1 MEYIQGETLERTVET
16 SPLDTATFIEIARQ
30 CLDGLSSAH
39 HAGLIHRDL
48 KPANIMLCRLPS
60 GSYQVKILDFGIASF
75 LQDGNP
81 EEAKANDSISGSI
94 HWIAPEQ
101 IEGHPATEQSDLYS
115 LGCLFYFALT
125 GLPPFTGKSSE
136 DIAKAHLDHT
146 VRHLSELRKDLT
158 PSMADWIMGLIA
170 RNPAAR
176 PTRATEAL
184 EDFEVISGRRQVSTR
199 AMKLPTIPLEPS
211 EVPVGDST
219 CSFNFNE
226 IAAAPSVT
234 KPNDPAP
241 QSVSTPSPVAPKADS
256 TKRHW
261 LVLIGCA
268 AILALAGLAWL
279 VTGAKSEP
287 KKTAANVAAGVP
299 ILRLHGSNTVG
310 SKMGPS
316 LVQGFLQTKGAS
328 QIHTEQGS
336 MPVERRITF
345 LLPKDSA
352 PSLAEVHSHGSR
364 TGFASLANG
373 TCDIAMSS
381 NEVKDEM
388 HEELFKKGIGDMRT
402 PTCEHVIGLDG
413 LAVIIHSTN
422 PVSRLSKDQIADV
435 FSGAI
440 RDWSELGREKGGPIR
455 LYARDANSGTFE
467 SFQAMVLGNKTLS
480 PEARRIEDSTELS
493 EGVSNDPDGMGFVG
507 LPYIKNCKA
516 VAVGDGECAPLI
528 PTPFTV
534 ATEDYALSRRLYFYS
549 PSTPSHPWVRELV
562 EFSLGPAGQEIV
574 IEEYLVG
581 KEVSVHAFGDGET
594 VALFPISKD
603 HKQIF
608 EDNKGPN
615 TGGMGAYC
623 PTPFV
628 DAEMLADIEARILV
642 PTAHAMRRA
651 KVPFQGVLYAGL
663 MLTSQGPKVL
673 EFNARFGDPECEAL
687 LVRMESSLLE
697 LLDAAVDRRL
707 DEVEPPRWRDGASVT
722 VVMASDGYPG
732 PVHKGRPIRGLDAAA
747 RIPGVEVF
755 HSATKAV
762 HGEVQSNGGRVLAV
776 TAVGPTLARAKLQ
789 AYSAVKEIRWPGAWC
804 RKDISS
810 KGLAHERQQ
819 LATEPAIDQQPV
831 MVAPDASASSDQ
843 TPEPSP

>member
-1 MEYIQGETLERTVET
+1 MSSANTSSLSSRYQFKFLLGEGGAGQVFTAWDNHLRRTVAIKQIKVGNLEGNDVRDTWQEAMCLATLRHSNIVTIYDLGMDGETPYIVMEYIQGETLERTVET

-115 LGCLFYFALT
+115 LGSLFYFALT

-146 VRHLSELRKDLT
+146 VRHLSELRKDLP

-184 EDFEVISGRRQVSTR
+184 EDFEVITGRRQVSTR

-241 QSVSTPSPVAPKADS
+241 QSVSTPSPVGPKADS
-256 TKRHW
+256 KRHW
-261 LVLIGCA
+261 LVWIGCA

-279 VTGAKSEP
+279 VTGPKSEP
-287 KKTAANVAAGVP
+287 KKTAATVAAGVP

-316 LVQGFLQTKGAS
+316 LIQGFLQTKGAS

-345 LLPKDSA
+345 LLPKDST

-440 RDWSELGREKGGPIR
+440 RDWSELGREKSGPIR
-455 LYARDANSGTFE
+455 LYSRDANSGTFE

-574 IEEYLVG
+574 SKSGFIKQSIDPHRINVPSDAPEQY
-581 KEVSVHAFGDGET
+581 
-594 VALFPISKD
+594 VALSRGAERLSLSLRFNSNESQLDTKASRDLDRVVAALLQPRFEKSQVLLIGFSDDSGDASKD
-603 HKQIF
+603 IERSKKF
-608 EDNKGPN
+608 
-615 TGGMGAYC
+615 
-623 PTPFV
+623 
-628 DAEMLADIEARILV
+628 AEMVSDELEMRGVKAQAIE
-642 PTAHAMRRA
+642 
-651 KVPFQGVLYAGL
+651 GVG
-663 MLTSQGPKVL
+663 SVL
-673 EFNARFGDPECEAL
+673 PI
-687 LVRMESSLLE
+687 
-697 LLDAAVDRRL
+697 
-707 DEVEPPRWRDGASVT
+707 ASN
-722 VVMASDGYPG
+722 
-732 PVHKGRPIRGLDAAA
+732 
-747 RIPGVEVF
+747 
-755 HSATKAV
+755 ATKAGRSKNRRV
-762 HGEVQSNGGRVLAV
+762 EVWI
-776 TAVGPTLARAKLQ
+776 K
-789 AYSAVKEIRWPGAWC
+789 KPGN
-804 RKDISS
+804 
-810 KGLAHERQQ
+810 
-819 LATEPAIDQQPV
+819 
-831 MVAPDASASSDQ
+831 
-843 TPEPSP
+843 

>member
-1 MEYIQGETLERTVET
+1 MSSANTSSLSSRYQFKFLLGEGGAGQVFTAWDNHLRRTVAIKQIKVGNLEGNDVRDTWQEAMCLATLRHSNIVTIYDLGMDGETPYIVMEYIQGETLERTVET

-81 EEAKANDSISGSI
+81 EEAKTNDSISGSI

-125 GLPPFTGKSSE
+125 GLPPFTGKSTE
-136 DIAKAHLDHT
+136 DIAKAHLEHT
-146 VRHLSELRKDLT
+146 VRHVTELRKDLP

-184 EDFEVISGRRQVSTR
+184 EDFEVITGRRQVSTR

-234 KPNDPAP
+234 TPNDLAP
-241 QSVSTPSPVAPKADS
+241 QSVPTPSLVARKEDS
-256 TKRHW
+256 KRHW
-261 LVLIGCA
+261 LVWMGCA

-279 VTGAKSEP
+279 VAGSKSEP
-287 KKTAANVAAGVP
+287 KKTATIVAAGVP

-336 MPVERRITF
+336 VPVERRITF

-352 PSLAEVHSHGSR
+352 PSLVEVHSHGSR

-373 TCDIAMSS
+373 ACDLAMSS

-388 HEELFKKGIGDMRT
+388 HQELFKKGIGDMRT
-402 PTCEHVIGLDG
+402 PACEHVIGLDG

-422 PVSRLSKDQIADV
+422 PVSRMGKDQIADV

-493 EGVSNDPDGMGFVG
+493 EGVSNDPDGIGFVG

-549 PSTPSHPWVRELV
+549 PSTPSNPWVRELV

-574 IEEYLVG
+574 SKSGFIKQSIDPHRINVPAGAPEQY
-581 KEVSVHAFGDGET
+581 
-594 VALFPISKD
+594 VALSQGAERLSLSLRFNSNESQLDTKASRDLDRLVAALLQPRFEKSQVLLIGFSDDSGDPSKD
-603 HKQIF
+603 IERSKIF
-608 EDNKGPN
+608 
-615 TGGMGAYC
+615 
-623 PTPFV
+623 
-628 DAEMLADIEARILV
+628 AEMVSGELE
-642 PTAHAMRRA
+642 MR
-651 KVPFQGVLYAGL
+651 GVKAQAVEGVG
-663 MLTSQGPKVL
+663 SVL
-673 EFNARFGDPECEAL
+673 PI
-687 LVRMESSLLE
+687 
-697 LLDAAVDRRL
+697 
-707 DEVEPPRWRDGASVT
+707 ASN
-722 VVMASDGYPG
+722 
-732 PVHKGRPIRGLDAAA
+732 
-747 RIPGVEVF
+747 
-755 HSATKAV
+755 ATKAGRSKNRRV
-762 HGEVQSNGGRVLAV
+762 EVWI
-776 TAVGPTLARAKLQ
+776 K
-789 AYSAVKEIRWPGAWC
+789 KPGN
-804 RKDISS
+804 
-810 KGLAHERQQ
+810 
-819 LATEPAIDQQPV
+819 
-831 MVAPDASASSDQ
+831 
-843 TPEPSP
+843 

>member
-1 MEYIQGETLERTVET
+1 MSSANTSSLSSRYQFKTLLGEGGAGQVYTAWDKHLRRTVAIKQIKVGNLEGDDVRDTWQEAMCLATLRHSNIVTIYDLGMDGETPYIVMEYIQGETLERTVET

-81 EEAKANDSISGSI
+81 EEAKTNDSISGSI

-125 GLPPFTGKSSE
+125 GLPPFTGKSTE
-136 DIAKAHLDHT
+136 DIAKAHLEHT
-146 VRHLSELRKDLT
+146 VRHVTELRKDLP

-184 EDFEVISGRRQVSTR
+184 EDFEVITGRRQVSTR

-234 KPNDPAP
+234 TPNDLAP
-241 QSVSTPSPVAPKADS
+241 QSVPTPSLVARKEDS
-256 TKRHW
+256 KRHW
-261 LVLIGCA
+261 LVWMGCA

-279 VTGAKSEP
+279 VAGSKSEP
-287 KKTAANVAAGVP
+287 KKTATNVAAGVP

-336 MPVERRITF
+336 VPVERRITF

-352 PSLAEVHSHGSR
+352 PSLVEVHSHGSR

-373 TCDIAMSS
+373 ACDLAMSS

-388 HEELFKKGIGDMRT
+388 HQELFKKGIGDMRT
-402 PTCEHVIGLDG
+402 PACEHVIGLDG

-422 PVSRLSKDQIADV
+422 PVSRMGKDQIADV

-493 EGVSNDPDGMGFVG
+493 EGVSNDPDGIGFVG

-549 PSTPSHPWVRELV
+549 PSTPSNPWVRELV

-574 IEEYLVG
+574 SKSGFIKQSIDPHRINVPAGAPEQY
-581 KEVSVHAFGDGET
+581 
-594 VALFPISKD
+594 VALSQGAERLSLSLRFNSNESQLDTKASRDLDRLVAALLQPRFEKSQVLLIGFSDDSGDPSKD
-603 HKQIF
+603 IERSKIF
-608 EDNKGPN
+608 
-615 TGGMGAYC
+615 
-623 PTPFV
+623 
-628 DAEMLADIEARILV
+628 AEMVSGELE
-642 PTAHAMRRA
+642 MR
-651 KVPFQGVLYAGL
+651 GVKAQAVEGVG
-663 MLTSQGPKVL
+663 SVL
-673 EFNARFGDPECEAL
+673 PI
-687 LVRMESSLLE
+687 
-697 LLDAAVDRRL
+697 
-707 DEVEPPRWRDGASVT
+707 ASN
-722 VVMASDGYPG
+722 
-732 PVHKGRPIRGLDAAA
+732 
-747 RIPGVEVF
+747 
-755 HSATKAV
+755 ATKAGRSKNRRV
-762 HGEVQSNGGRVLAV
+762 EVWI
-776 TAVGPTLARAKLQ
+776 K
-789 AYSAVKEIRWPGAWC
+789 KPGN
-804 RKDISS
+804 
-810 KGLAHERQQ
+810 
-819 LATEPAIDQQPV
+819 
-831 MVAPDASASSDQ
+831 
-843 TPEPSP
+843 

>member
-1 MEYIQGETLERTVET
+1 MSSANTSSLSSRYQFKFLLGEGGAGQVFTAWDNHLRRTVAIKQIKVGNLEGNDVRDTWQEAMCLATLRHSNIVTIYDLGMDGETPYIVMEYIQGETLERTVET

-75 LQDGNP
+75 IQDGNP
-81 EEAKANDSISGSI
+81 EETKTDGSISGSI

-101 IEGHPATEQSDLYS
+101 IEGYPATEQSDLYS

-125 GLPPFTGKSSE
+125 GFPPFTAKSTE
-136 DIAKAHLDHT
+136 DIANAHLEHT
-146 VRHLSELRKDLT
+146 VKHLSELRKDL
-158 PSMADWIMGLIA
+158 PSPLTDWIMGLIA
-170 RNPAAR
+170 RNPSER

-184 EDFEVISGRRQVSTR
+184 EDFEVITGRRQLSTR

-219 CSFNFNE
+219 CSFNFNQ

-241 QSVSTPSPVAPKADS
+241 QSVPSPSLVARKADS
-256 TKRHW
+256 KQPHW
-261 LVLIGCA
+261 LVWMGCA
-268 AILALAGLAWL
+268 AILALAGLAWF
-279 VTGAKSEP
+279 VTGSKSEP
-287 KKTAANVAAGVP
+287 KKTATTVAAGVP

-316 LVQGFLQTKGAS
+316 LIQGFLQTKGAS

-345 LLPKDSA
+345 LLPKDSV
-352 PSLAEVHSHGSR
+352 PSLVEVHSHGSR

-388 HEELFKKGIGDMRT
+388 HEELSNKGIGDMRT
-402 PTCEHVIGLDG
+402 PACEHVIGLDG

-422 PVSRLSKDQIADV
+422 SVSRLSKDQIAAV

-440 RDWSELGREKGGPIR
+440 RDWSQLGREKGGPIR

-467 SFQAMVLGNKTLS
+467 SFQAMVLGNKTLN

-562 EFSLGPAGQEIV
+562 EFSLGTAGQEIV
-574 IEEYLVG
+574 SNSGFIKQSIDTHRINVPSGAPEQY
-581 KEVSVHAFGDGET
+581 
-594 VALFPISKD
+594 VALSQGAERLSLSLRFNSSESQLDTKASRDLDRLVAALLQPRFEKSQVLLIGFSDDSGDASKD
-603 HKQIF
+603 IERSKKFVEMVSSELEMRGVKAQAVEGVGAVLPIAS
-608 EDNKGPN
+608 N
-615 TGGMGAYC
+615 TTKAG
-623 PTPFV
+623 
-628 DAEMLADIEARILV
+628 
-642 PTAHAMRRA
+642 RA
-651 KVPFQGVLYAGL
+651 K
-663 MLTSQGPKVL
+663 
-673 EFNARFGDPECEAL
+673 N
-687 LVRMESSLLE
+687 
-697 LLDAAVDRRL
+697 RR
-707 DEVEPPRWRDGASVT
+707 
-722 VVMASDGYPG
+722 
-732 PVHKGRPIRGLDAAA
+732 
-747 RIPGVEVF
+747 VEVWI
-755 HSATKAV
+755 K
-762 HGEVQSNGGRVLAV
+762 N
-776 TAVGPTLARAKLQ
+776 
-789 AYSAVKEIRWPGAWC
+789 PG
-804 RKDISS
+804 I
-810 KGLAHERQQ
+810 
-819 LATEPAIDQQPV
+819 
-831 MVAPDASASSDQ
+831 
-843 TPEPSP
+843 

>member
-1 MEYIQGETLERTVET
+1 M
-16 SPLDTATFIEIARQ
+16 
-30 CLDGLSSAH
+30 
-39 HAGLIHRDL
+39 
-48 KPANIMLCRLPS
+48 
-60 GSYQVKILDFGIASF
+60 
-75 LQDGNP
+75 
-81 EEAKANDSISGSI
+81 
-94 HWIAPEQ
+94 
-101 IEGHPATEQSDLYS
+101 
-115 LGCLFYFALT
+115 
-125 GLPPFTGKSSE
+125 
-136 DIAKAHLDHT
+136 
-146 VRHLSELRKDLT
+146 
-158 PSMADWIMGLIA
+158 
-170 RNPAAR
+170 
-176 PTRATEAL
+176 
-184 EDFEVISGRRQVSTR
+184 
-199 AMKLPTIPLEPS
+199 
-211 EVPVGDST
+211 
-219 CSFNFNE
+219 
-226 IAAAPSVT
+226 
-234 KPNDPAP
+234 
-241 QSVSTPSPVAPKADS
+241 
-256 TKRHW
+256 
-261 LVLIGCA
+261 GCA
-268 AILALAGLAWL
+268 AILSLAGLAWFI
-279 VTGAKSEP
+279 TGSKSEP
-287 KKTAANVAAGVP
+287 KKTAATVAADIP

-336 MPVERRITF
+336 VPVERRITF

-574 IEEYLVG
+574 SNSGFIKQSIDPHRINVPCGAPEQY
-581 KEVSVHAFGDGET
+581 
-594 VALFPISKD
+594 VALSQGAERLSLSLRFNSSESQLDTKASRDLDRLVAALLQPRFEKSQVLLIGFSDDSGDASKD
-603 HKQIF
+603 IERSKKF
-608 EDNKGPN
+608 
-615 TGGMGAYC
+615 
-623 PTPFV
+623 
-628 DAEMLADIEARILV
+628 AEMVSGELE
-642 PTAHAMRRA
+642 MR
-651 KVPFQGVLYAGL
+651 GVKAQAVEGVG
-663 MLTSQGPKVL
+663 SVL
-673 EFNARFGDPECEAL
+673 PI
-687 LVRMESSLLE
+687 
-697 LLDAAVDRRL
+697 
-707 DEVEPPRWRDGASVT
+707 ASN
-722 VVMASDGYPG
+722 
-732 PVHKGRPIRGLDAAA
+732 
-747 RIPGVEVF
+747 
-755 HSATKAV
+755 ATKAGRSKNRRV
-762 HGEVQSNGGRVLAV
+762 EVWI
-776 TAVGPTLARAKLQ
+776 K
-789 AYSAVKEIRWPGAWC
+789 KPGN
-804 RKDISS
+804 
-810 KGLAHERQQ
+810 
-819 LATEPAIDQQPV
+819 
-831 MVAPDASASSDQ
+831 
-843 TPEPSP
+843 

>member
-1 MEYIQGETLERTVET
+1 MSSANTSSLSSRYQFKFLLGEGGAGQVFTAWDNHLRRTVAIKQIKVGNLEGNDVRDTWQEAMCLATLRHSNIVTIYDLGMDGETPYIVMEYIQGETLERTVET
-16 SPLDTATFIEIARQ
+16 SSLDTATFIEIARQ

-146 VRHLSELRKDLT
+146 VRHLSELRKDLP

-170 RNPAAR
+170 RNPSER

-184 EDFEVISGRRQVSTR
+184 EDFEVITGRRQLSTR

-219 CSFNFNE
+219 CSFNFNQ

-241 QSVSTPSPVAPKADS
+241 QSVPSPSLVARKADS
-256 TKRHW
+256 KQPHW
-261 LVLIGCA
+261 LVWMGCA
-268 AILALAGLAWL
+268 AILALAGLAWF
-279 VTGAKSEP
+279 VTGSKSEP
-287 KKTAANVAAGVP
+287 KKTATTVAAGVP

-316 LVQGFLQTKGAS
+316 LIQGFLQTKGAS

-345 LLPKDSA
+345 LLPKDSV
-352 PSLAEVHSHGSR
+352 PSLVEVHSHGSR

-388 HEELFKKGIGDMRT
+388 HEELSNKGIGDMRT
-402 PTCEHVIGLDG
+402 PACEHVIGLDG

-422 PVSRLSKDQIADV
+422 SVSRLSKDQIAAV

-467 SFQAMVLGNKTLS
+467 SFQAMVLGNKTLN

-562 EFSLGPAGQEIV
+562 EFSLGTAGQEIV
-574 IEEYLVG
+574 SNSGFIKQSIDTHRINVPSGAPEQY
-581 KEVSVHAFGDGET
+581 
-594 VALFPISKD
+594 VALSQGAERLSLSLRFNSSESQLDTKASRDLDRLVAALLQPRFEKSQVLLIGFSDDSGDASKD
-603 HKQIF
+603 IERSKKFVEMVSTELEMRGLKAQAVEGVGAVLPIAS
-608 EDNKGPN
+608 N
-615 TGGMGAYC
+615 TTKAG
-623 PTPFV
+623 
-628 DAEMLADIEARILV
+628 
-642 PTAHAMRRA
+642 RA
-651 KVPFQGVLYAGL
+651 K
-663 MLTSQGPKVL
+663 
-673 EFNARFGDPECEAL
+673 N
-687 LVRMESSLLE
+687 
-697 LLDAAVDRRL
+697 RR
-707 DEVEPPRWRDGASVT
+707 
-722 VVMASDGYPG
+722 
-732 PVHKGRPIRGLDAAA
+732 
-747 RIPGVEVF
+747 VEVWIKNQG
-755 HSATKAV
+755 T
-762 HGEVQSNGGRVLAV
+762 
-776 TAVGPTLARAKLQ
+776 
-789 AYSAVKEIRWPGAWC
+789 
-804 RKDISS
+804 
-810 KGLAHERQQ
+810 
-819 LATEPAIDQQPV
+819 
-831 MVAPDASASSDQ
+831 
-843 TPEPSP
+843 

>member
-1 MEYIQGETLERTVET
+1 MSSANTSSLSSRYQFKTLLGEGGAGQVYTAWDKHLRRTVAIKQIKVGNLEGNDVRDTWQEAMCLATLRHSNIVTIYDLGMDGETPYIVMEYIQGETLERTVET
-16 SPLDTATFIEIARQ
+16 SPLDTTTFIEIARQ

-81 EEAKANDSISGSI
+81 EEAKTNDSISGSI

-125 GLPPFTGKSSE
+125 GLPPFTGKSTE
-136 DIAKAHLDHT
+136 DIAKAHLEHT
-146 VRHLSELRKDLT
+146 VRHVTELRKDLP

-184 EDFEVISGRRQVSTR
+184 EDFEVITGRRQVSTR

-234 KPNDPAP
+234 TPNDLAP
-241 QSVSTPSPVAPKADS
+241 QSVPTPSLVARKEDS
-256 TKRHW
+256 KRHW
-261 LVLIGCA
+261 LVWMGCA

-279 VTGAKSEP
+279 VAGSKSEP
-287 KKTAANVAAGVP
+287 KKTATNVAAGVP

-336 MPVERRITF
+336 VPVERRITF

-352 PSLAEVHSHGSR
+352 PSLVEVHSHGSR

-373 TCDIAMSS
+373 ACDLAMSS

-388 HEELFKKGIGDMRT
+388 HQELFKKGIGDMRT
-402 PTCEHVIGLDG
+402 PACEHVIGLDG

-422 PVSRLSKDQIADV
+422 PVSRMGKDQIADV

-493 EGVSNDPDGMGFVG
+493 EGVSNDPDGIGFVG

-549 PSTPSHPWVRELV
+549 PSTPSNPWVRELV

-574 IEEYLVG
+574 SKSGFIKQSIDPHRINVPAGAPEQY
-581 KEVSVHAFGDGET
+581 
-594 VALFPISKD
+594 VALSQGAERLSLSLRFNSNESQLDTKASRDLDRLVAALLQPRFEKSQVLLIGFSDDSGDPSKD
-603 HKQIF
+603 IERSKIF
-608 EDNKGPN
+608 
-615 TGGMGAYC
+615 
-623 PTPFV
+623 
-628 DAEMLADIEARILV
+628 AEMVSGELE
-642 PTAHAMRRA
+642 MR
-651 KVPFQGVLYAGL
+651 GVKAQAVEGVG
-663 MLTSQGPKVL
+663 SVL
-673 EFNARFGDPECEAL
+673 PI
-687 LVRMESSLLE
+687 
-697 LLDAAVDRRL
+697 
-707 DEVEPPRWRDGASVT
+707 ASN
-722 VVMASDGYPG
+722 
-732 PVHKGRPIRGLDAAA
+732 
-747 RIPGVEVF
+747 
-755 HSATKAV
+755 ATKAGRSKNRRV
-762 HGEVQSNGGRVLAV
+762 EVWI
-776 TAVGPTLARAKLQ
+776 K
-789 AYSAVKEIRWPGAWC
+789 KPGN
-804 RKDISS
+804 
-810 KGLAHERQQ
+810 
-819 LATEPAIDQQPV
+819 
-831 MVAPDASASSDQ
+831 
-843 TPEPSP
+843 

>member
-1 MEYIQGETLERTVET
+1 MSSANTSSLSSRYQFKTLLGEGGAGQVYTAWDKHLRRTVAIKQIKVGNLEGNDVRDTWQEAMCLATLRHSNIVTIYDLGMDGETPYIVMEYIQGETLERTVET
-16 SPLDTATFIEIARQ
+16 SPLDTTTFIEIARQ

-81 EEAKANDSISGSI
+81 EEAKTNDSISGSI

-125 GLPPFTGKSSE
+125 GLPPFTGKSTE
-136 DIAKAHLDHT
+136 DIAKAHLEHT
-146 VRHLSELRKDLT
+146 VRHVTELRKDLP

-170 RNPAAR
+170 RNPSER

-184 EDFEVISGRRQVSTR
+184 EDFEVITGRRQVSTR

-234 KPNDPAP
+234 KSNDPAP
-241 QSVSTPSPVAPKADS
+241 QSVPTPSLVAHKADS
-256 TKRHW
+256 KRHW
-261 LVLIGCA
+261 LVWMGCT

-279 VTGAKSEP
+279 VAGSKSEP
-287 KKTAANVAAGVP
+287 KKTATTVAAGVP

-336 MPVERRITF
+336 VPVERRITF

-352 PSLAEVHSHGSR
+352 PSLVEVHSHGSR

-373 TCDIAMSS
+373 ACDLAMSS

-402 PTCEHVIGLDG
+402 PACEHVIGLDG

-422 PVSRLSKDQIADV
+422 PGSRLSKDQISAV

-440 RDWSELGREKGGPIR
+440 RDW
-455 LYARDANSGTFE
+455 
-467 SFQAMVLGNKTLS
+467 
-480 PEARRIEDSTELS
+480 
-493 EGVSNDPDGMGFVG
+493 
-507 LPYIKNCKA
+507 
-516 VAVGDGECAPLI
+516 
-528 PTPFTV
+528 
-534 ATEDYALSRRLYFYS
+534 
-549 PSTPSHPWVRELV
+549 
-562 EFSLGPAGQEIV
+562 
-574 IEEYLVG
+574 
-581 KEVSVHAFGDGET
+581 
-594 VALFPISKD
+594 
-603 HKQIF
+603 
-608 EDNKGPN
+608 
-615 TGGMGAYC
+615 
-623 PTPFV
+623 
-628 DAEMLADIEARILV
+628 
-642 PTAHAMRRA
+642 
-651 KVPFQGVLYAGL
+651 
-663 MLTSQGPKVL
+663 
-673 EFNARFGDPECEAL
+673 
-687 LVRMESSLLE
+687 
-697 LLDAAVDRRL
+697 
-707 DEVEPPRWRDGASVT
+707 
-722 VVMASDGYPG
+722 
-732 PVHKGRPIRGLDAAA
+732 
-747 RIPGVEVF
+747 
-755 HSATKAV
+755 
-762 HGEVQSNGGRVLAV
+762 
-776 TAVGPTLARAKLQ
+776 
-789 AYSAVKEIRWPGAWC
+789 
-804 RKDISS
+804 
-810 KGLAHERQQ
+810 
-819 LATEPAIDQQPV
+819 
-831 MVAPDASASSDQ
+831 
-843 TPEPSP
+843 

>member
-1 MEYIQGETLERTVET
+1 MSSANTSSLSSRYQFKFLLGEGGAGQVFTAWDNHLRRTVAIKQIKVGNLEGNDVRDTWQEAMCLATLRHSNIVTIYDLGMDGETPYIVMEYIQGETLERTVET

-48 KPANIMLCRLPS
+48 KPANLMLCRLPS

-125 GLPPFTGKSSE
+125 GLPPFTGKSTE

-146 VRHLSELRKDLT
+146 VRHLSELRKDLP

-184 EDFEVISGRRQVSTR
+184 EDFEVITGRRQVSTR

-241 QSVSTPSPVAPKADS
+241 QSVSTPSPVGPKADS
-256 TKRHW
+256 KRHW
-261 LVLIGCA
+261 LVWIGCA

-279 VTGAKSEP
+279 VTGSKSEP

-316 LVQGFLQTKGAS
+316 LIQGFLQTKGAS

-336 MPVERRITF
+336 VPVERRITF

-440 RDWSELGREKGGPIR
+440 RDWSELGREKSGLIR

-549 PSTPSHPWVRELV
+549 SSTPSHPWVRELV

-574 IEEYLVG
+574 SKSGFIKQSIDPHRINVPSGAPEQY
-581 KEVSVHAFGDGET
+581 
-594 VALFPISKD
+594 VALSQGAERLSLSLRFNSNESQLDTKASRDLDRLVAALLQPRFEKSQVLLIGFSDDSGDASKD
-603 HKQIF
+603 IERSKKF
-608 EDNKGPN
+608 
-615 TGGMGAYC
+615 
-623 PTPFV
+623 
-628 DAEMLADIEARILV
+628 AEMVSGELE
-642 PTAHAMRRA
+642 MR
-651 KVPFQGVLYAGL
+651 GVKAQAVEGVG
-663 MLTSQGPKVL
+663 SVL
-673 EFNARFGDPECEAL
+673 PI
-687 LVRMESSLLE
+687 
-697 LLDAAVDRRL
+697 
-707 DEVEPPRWRDGASVT
+707 ASN
-722 VVMASDGYPG
+722 
-732 PVHKGRPIRGLDAAA
+732 
-747 RIPGVEVF
+747 
-755 HSATKAV
+755 ATKAGRSKNRRV
-762 HGEVQSNGGRVLAV
+762 EVWI
-776 TAVGPTLARAKLQ
+776 K
-789 AYSAVKEIRWPGAWC
+789 KPGN
-804 RKDISS
+804 
-810 KGLAHERQQ
+810 
-819 LATEPAIDQQPV
+819 
-831 MVAPDASASSDQ
+831 
-843 TPEPSP
+843 

>member
-1 MEYIQGETLERTVET
+1 MSSANTSSLSSRYQFKFLLGEGGAGQVFTAWDNHLRRTVAIKQIKVGNLEGNDVRDTWQEAMCLATLRHSNIVTIYDLGMDGETPYIVMEYIQGETLERTVET
-16 SPLDTATFIEIARQ
+16 SSLDTATFIEIARQ

-125 GLPPFTGKSSE
+125 GLPPFTGKSAE
-136 DIAKAHLDHT
+136 DIAKAHLEHN
-146 VRHLSELRKDLT
+146 VRHLSELRKDLP

-184 EDFEVISGRRQVSTR
+184 EDFEIITGRRQVSAR

-234 KPNDPAP
+234 KQNDPAP
-241 QSVSTPSPVAPKADS
+241 QSVPTPSPVGPKADS
-256 TKRHW
+256 KRHW
-261 LVLIGCA
+261 LVWIGCA

-279 VTGAKSEP
+279 VTGSKSEP

-336 MPVERRITF
+336 VPVERRITF

-574 IEEYLVG
+574 SKSGFIKQSIDPHRINVPSGAPEQY
-581 KEVSVHAFGDGET
+581 
-594 VALFPISKD
+594 VALSQGAERLSLSLRFNSNESQLDTKASRDLDRLVAALLQPRFEKSQVMLIGFSDDSGDASKD
-603 HKQIF
+603 IERSKNF
-608 EDNKGPN
+608 
-615 TGGMGAYC
+615 
-623 PTPFV
+623 
-628 DAEMLADIEARILV
+628 AEMVSGELE
-642 PTAHAMRRA
+642 MR
-651 KVPFQGVLYAGL
+651 GVKAQAVEGVG
-663 MLTSQGPKVL
+663 SVL
-673 EFNARFGDPECEAL
+673 PI
-687 LVRMESSLLE
+687 
-697 LLDAAVDRRL
+697 
-707 DEVEPPRWRDGASVT
+707 ASN
-722 VVMASDGYPG
+722 
-732 PVHKGRPIRGLDAAA
+732 
-747 RIPGVEVF
+747 
-755 HSATKAV
+755 ATKAGRSKNRRV
-762 HGEVQSNGGRVLAV
+762 EVWI
-776 TAVGPTLARAKLQ
+776 K
-789 AYSAVKEIRWPGAWC
+789 KPGN
-804 RKDISS
+804 
-810 KGLAHERQQ
+810 
-819 LATEPAIDQQPV
+819 
-831 MVAPDASASSDQ
+831 
-843 TPEPSP
+843 

>member
-1 MEYIQGETLERTVET
+1 MSSANTSSLSSRYQFKTLLGEGGAGQVYTAWDKHLRRTVAIKQIKVGNLEGDDVRDTWQEAMCLATLRHSNIVTIYDLGMDGETPYIVMEYIQGETLERTVET
-16 SPLDTATFIEIARQ
+16 SPLDTTTFIEIARQ

-81 EEAKANDSISGSI
+81 EEAKTNDSISGSI

-125 GLPPFTGKSSE
+125 GLPPFTGKSTE
-136 DIAKAHLDHT
+136 DIAKAHLEHT
-146 VRHLSELRKDLT
+146 VRHVTELRKDLP

-184 EDFEVISGRRQVSTR
+184 EDFEVITGRRQVSTR

-234 KPNDPAP
+234 TPNDLAP
-241 QSVSTPSPVAPKADS
+241 QSVPTPSLVARKEDS
-256 TKRHW
+256 KRHW
-261 LVLIGCA
+261 LVWMGCA

-279 VTGAKSEP
+279 VAGSKSEP
-287 KKTAANVAAGVP
+287 KKTATNVAAGVP

-336 MPVERRITF
+336 VPVERRITF

-352 PSLAEVHSHGSR
+352 PSLVEVHSHGSR

-373 TCDIAMSS
+373 ACDLAMSS

-388 HEELFKKGIGDMRT
+388 HQELFKKGIGDMRT
-402 PTCEHVIGLDG
+402 PACEHVIGLDG

-422 PVSRLSKDQIADV
+422 PVSRMGKDQIADV

-493 EGVSNDPDGMGFVG
+493 EGVSNDPDGIGFVG

-549 PSTPSHPWVRELV
+549 PSTPSNPWVRELV

-574 IEEYLVG
+574 SKSGFIKQSIDPHRINVPAGAPEQY
-581 KEVSVHAFGDGET
+581 
-594 VALFPISKD
+594 VALSQGAERLSLSLRFNSNESQLDTKASRDLDRLVAALLQPRFEKSQVLLIGFSDDSGDPSKD
-603 HKQIF
+603 IERSKIF
-608 EDNKGPN
+608 
-615 TGGMGAYC
+615 
-623 PTPFV
+623 
-628 DAEMLADIEARILV
+628 AEMVSGELE
-642 PTAHAMRRA
+642 MR
-651 KVPFQGVLYAGL
+651 GVKAQAVEGVG
-663 MLTSQGPKVL
+663 SVL
-673 EFNARFGDPECEAL
+673 PI
-687 LVRMESSLLE
+687 
-697 LLDAAVDRRL
+697 
-707 DEVEPPRWRDGASVT
+707 ASN
-722 VVMASDGYPG
+722 
-732 PVHKGRPIRGLDAAA
+732 
-747 RIPGVEVF
+747 
-755 HSATKAV
+755 ATKAGRSKNRRV
-762 HGEVQSNGGRVLAV
+762 EVWI
-776 TAVGPTLARAKLQ
+776 K
-789 AYSAVKEIRWPGAWC
+789 KPGN
-804 RKDISS
+804 
-810 KGLAHERQQ
+810 
-819 LATEPAIDQQPV
+819 
-831 MVAPDASASSDQ
+831 
-843 TPEPSP
+843 

>member
-1 MEYIQGETLERTVET
+1 MSSANTSSLSSRYQFKFLLGEGGAGQVFTAWDNHLRRTVAIKQIKVGNLEGNDVRDTWQEAMCLATLRHSNIVTIYDLGMDGETPYIVMEYIQGETLERTVET

-81 EEAKANDSISGSI
+81 EETKTNGSISGSI

-101 IEGHPATEQSDLYS
+101 IEGYPATEQSDLYS

-125 GLPPFTGKSSE
+125 GFPPFTTKSTE
-136 DIAKAHLDHT
+136 DIANAHLEHT
-146 VRHLSELRKDLT
+146 VKHLSELRKDLP
-158 PSMADWIMGLIA
+158 PSLADWIMGLIA
-170 RNPAAR
+170 RNPAER

-184 EDFEVISGRRQVSTR
+184 EDFEVITGRRQISTR

-241 QSVSTPSPVAPKADS
+241 QSVPTPSLVARKADS
-256 TKRHW
+256 KRHW
-261 LVLIGCA
+261 LVWMGCT
-268 AILALAGLAWL
+268 AILALAGLAWF
-279 VTGAKSEP
+279 VTGSKSEP
-287 KKTAANVAAGVP
+287 KKTATTVAAGVP

-352 PSLAEVHSHGSR
+352 PSLVEVHSHGSR

-413 LAVIIHSTN
+413 LALIIHSTN
-422 PVSRLSKDQIADV
+422 PVSRLSKDQIAAV

-467 SFQAMVLGNKTLS
+467 SFQAMVLGNKTLT

-534 ATEDYALSRRLYFYS
+534 ATEDYALSRRLYLYS
-549 PSTPSHPWVRELV
+549 PSTPSHPWVRELM

-574 IEEYLVG
+574 SNSGFIKQSIDPHRINVPSGAPEQY
-581 KEVSVHAFGDGET
+581 
-594 VALFPISKD
+594 VALSQGAERLSLSLRFNSSESQLDTKASRDLDRLVAALLQPRFEKSQVLLIGFSDDSGDASKD
-603 HKQIF
+603 IERSKKF
-608 EDNKGPN
+608 
-615 TGGMGAYC
+615 
-623 PTPFV
+623 
-628 DAEMLADIEARILV
+628 AEMVSSELE
-642 PTAHAMRRA
+642 MR
-651 KVPFQGVLYAGL
+651 GVKAQAVEGV
-663 MLTSQGPKVL
+663 GAVL
-673 EFNARFGDPECEAL
+673 PI
-687 LVRMESSLLE
+687 
-697 LLDAAVDRRL
+697 
-707 DEVEPPRWRDGASVT
+707 ASN
-722 VVMASDGYPG
+722 
-732 PVHKGRPIRGLDAAA
+732 
-747 RIPGVEVF
+747 
-755 HSATKAV
+755 ATKAGRSKNRRV
-762 HGEVQSNGGRVLAV
+762 EVWI
-776 TAVGPTLARAKLQ
+776 K
-789 AYSAVKEIRWPGAWC
+789 KPGN
-804 RKDISS
+804 
-810 KGLAHERQQ
+810 
-819 LATEPAIDQQPV
+819 
-831 MVAPDASASSDQ
+831 
-843 TPEPSP
+843 

>member
-1 MEYIQGETLERTVET
+1 MSSANTSSLSSRYQFKTLLGEGGAGQVYTAWDKHLRRTVAIKQIKVGNLEGNDVRDTWQEAMCLATLRHSNIVTIYDLGMDGETPYIVMEYIQGETLERTVET
-16 SPLDTATFIEIARQ
+16 SPLDTTTFIEIARQ

-81 EEAKANDSISGSI
+81 EEAKTNDSISGSI

-125 GLPPFTGKSSE
+125 GLPPFTGKSTE
-136 DIAKAHLDHT
+136 DIAKAHLEHT
-146 VRHLSELRKDLT
+146 VRHVTELRKDLP

-170 RNPAAR
+170 RDPAAR

-184 EDFEVISGRRQVSTR
+184 EDFEVITGRRQVSTR
-199 AMKLPTIPLEPS
+199 AMKLPTIPLDPS

-234 KPNDPAP
+234 TPNDPAP
-241 QSVSTPSPVAPKADS
+241 QSVPTPSLVARKEDS
-256 TKRHW
+256 KRHW
-261 LVLIGCA
+261 LVWIGCA

-279 VTGAKSEP
+279 VAGSKSEP
-287 KKTAANVAAGVP
+287 KKTATNVAAGVP

-336 MPVERRITF
+336 VPVERRITF

-352 PSLAEVHSHGSR
+352 PSLVEVHSHGSR

-373 TCDIAMSS
+373 ACDLAMSS

-388 HEELFKKGIGDMRT
+388 HQELLKKGIGDMRT
-402 PTCEHVIGLDG
+402 PACEHVIGLDG

-422 PVSRLSKDQIADV
+422 PVSRMGKDQIADV

-549 PSTPSHPWVRELV
+549 PSTPSNPWVREMV

-574 IEEYLVG
+574 SKSGFIKQSIDPHRINVPAGAPEQY
-581 KEVSVHAFGDGET
+581 
-594 VALFPISKD
+594 VALSQGAERLSLSLRFNSNESQLDTKASRDLDRLVAALLQPRFEKSQVLLIGFSDDSGDPSKD
-603 HKQIF
+603 IERSKIF
-608 EDNKGPN
+608 
-615 TGGMGAYC
+615 
-623 PTPFV
+623 
-628 DAEMLADIEARILV
+628 AEMVSGELE
-642 PTAHAMRRA
+642 MR
-651 KVPFQGVLYAGL
+651 GVKAQAVEGVG
-663 MLTSQGPKVL
+663 SVL
-673 EFNARFGDPECEAL
+673 PI
-687 LVRMESSLLE
+687 
-697 LLDAAVDRRL
+697 
-707 DEVEPPRWRDGASVT
+707 ASN
-722 VVMASDGYPG
+722 
-732 PVHKGRPIRGLDAAA
+732 
-747 RIPGVEVF
+747 
-755 HSATKAV
+755 ATKAGRSKNRRV
-762 HGEVQSNGGRVLAV
+762 EVWI
-776 TAVGPTLARAKLQ
+776 K
-789 AYSAVKEIRWPGAWC
+789 KPGN
-804 RKDISS
+804 
-810 KGLAHERQQ
+810 
-819 LATEPAIDQQPV
+819 
-831 MVAPDASASSDQ
+831 
-843 TPEPSP
+843 

>member
-1 MEYIQGETLERTVET
+1 MSSANTSSLSSRYQFKFLLGEGGAGQVFTAWDNHLRRTVAIKQIKVGNLEGNDVRDTWQEAMCLATLRHSNIVTIYDLGMDGETPYIVMEYIQGETLERTVET

-125 GLPPFTGKSSE
+125 GFPPFTGKSTE

-146 VRHLSELRKDLT
+146 VRHLSELRKDLP

-184 EDFEVISGRRQVSTR
+184 EDFEVITGRRQISAR

-234 KPNDPAP
+234 TPNDPAP

-256 TKRHW
+256 KRHW
-261 LVLIGCA
+261 LVWIGCA

-316 LVQGFLQTKGAS
+316 LIQDFLQTKGAS

-336 MPVERRITF
+336 VPVERRITF

-388 HEELFKKGIGDMRT
+388 HEELFKRGIGDMRT

-467 SFQAMVLGNKTLS
+467 SFQAMVLGSKTLS

-534 ATEDYALSRRLYFYS
+534 ATEDYVLSRRLYFYS

-574 IEEYLVG
+574 SKSGFIKQSIDPHRINVPPGAPEQY
-581 KEVSVHAFGDGET
+581 
-594 VALFPISKD
+594 VALSQGAERLSLSLRFNSNESQLDTKASRDLDRLVAALLQPRFEKSQVLLIGFSDDSGDASKD
-603 HKQIF
+603 IERSKKF
-608 EDNKGPN
+608 
-615 TGGMGAYC
+615 
-623 PTPFV
+623 
-628 DAEMLADIEARILV
+628 AEMVSGELE
-642 PTAHAMRRA
+642 MR
-651 KVPFQGVLYAGL
+651 GVKAQAVEGVG
-663 MLTSQGPKVL
+663 SVL
-673 EFNARFGDPECEAL
+673 PI
-687 LVRMESSLLE
+687 
-697 LLDAAVDRRL
+697 
-707 DEVEPPRWRDGASVT
+707 ASN
-722 VVMASDGYPG
+722 
-732 PVHKGRPIRGLDAAA
+732 
-747 RIPGVEVF
+747 
-755 HSATKAV
+755 ATKAGRSKNRRV
-762 HGEVQSNGGRVLAV
+762 EVWI
-776 TAVGPTLARAKLQ
+776 K
-789 AYSAVKEIRWPGAWC
+789 KPGN
-804 RKDISS
+804 
-810 KGLAHERQQ
+810 
-819 LATEPAIDQQPV
+819 
-831 MVAPDASASSDQ
+831 
-843 TPEPSP
+843 